1 MNKIITIS
9 GEPASGKSTVIKDLK
24 RKYEEQGIKV
34 TVLSVGNMFREIAQK
49 EGLSIEEFNKQL
61 KHRSDIDLKI
71 DSMTKNMEKISI
83 RQEMKVKF

>member
-34 TVLSVGNMFREIAQK
+34 TVLSLGQIIRAIAQK
-49 EGLSIEEFNKQL
+49 ENLSIAEFN
-61 KHRSDIDLKI
+61 
-71 DSMTKNMEKISI
+71 
-83 RQEMKVKF
+83 

>member
-49 EGLSIEEFNKQL
+49 EGLSIEEFNEQL

-71 DSMTKNMEKISI
+71 DNMTK
-83 RQEMKVKF
+83 

>member
-34 TVLSVGNMFREIAQK
+34 TVLSLGQIIRAIAQK
-49 EGLSIEEFNKQL
+49 ENLSIAEFNEQL
-61 KHRSDIDLKI
+61 KHRKDIDYRV
-71 DSMTKNMEKISI
+71 DSMTKNMVKNLIIQEEK
-83 RQEMKVKF
+83 MKF